1 MQSIKITPLRL
12 QALQYAAGGNEYFPS
27 YSVSRILQR
36 AGLITWIGPENKWRK
51 GMANLSEKINKI
63 NSRGWIITP
72 QGQKILDS
80 A

>member
-12 QALQYAAGGNEYFPS
+12 QVLQYAAGKNEYFPS
-27 YSVSRILQR
+27 YSVSRVLQR
-36 AGLITWIGPENKWRK
+36 TGLIQWMGWVK
-51 GMANLSEKINKI
+51 GIHHPGEKVNFD
-63 NSRGWIITP
+63 NRGWIITP

>member
-12 QALQYAAGGNEYFPS
+12 QALQYAAGENEYFPS
-27 YSVSRILQR
+27 YSVSRVLQK
-36 AGLITWIGPENKWRK
+36 AGLIQWMGWVK
-51 GMANLSEKINKI
+51 GIHHPREKFNF
-63 NSRGWIITP
+63 NNRSWIITP